1 MRNIRL
7 LWQIFPSYVFIV
19 MAVLFGVGWHLTG
32 AIEDFFLRQTAADLE
47 ARARLVSPQVA
58 LALEVGDFAKLD
70 QLCKDFGAAAD
81 ARFTVVLPSG
91 VVVGDSIEDPARM
104 ENHAS
109 RVEVADGLAGRVS
122 HSTRYSRTLQQ
133 AMMYVAVP
141 VANEARIIGT
151 VRAARALTAIENALK
166 TLYRQVP
173 IGGLVALV
181 LAALASFWVSRRIS
195 RPLEAMRHGA
205 VDFAQGR
212 FDRKLTAAGSME
224 VCALA
229 RAMNLMAEQL
239 DDRIRTIMEQ
249 RNEQQAVLASM
260 VEGVLAIDMEER
272 VLHFNQA
279 AAQFLGVDPQ
289 QVQGQRIAEVARKAD
304 LQRFIGRTLE
314 CPDPVEGE
322 IVLQDPET
330 RYLQAHGT
338 VLRDAEQQ
346 EIGVLIVLNDVTRL
360 RRLENIRRDFVANVS
375 HELKTPITAIKA
387 SVETLM
393 DGAAVSPADSQEFL
407 KIIAKQ
413 ADRLN
418 AIIDDLLALSRIE
431 QNDDVSGMML
441 EMQELEPVLRSA
453 VQSCSV
459 AAADKEISLGVACSP
474 ALQSR
479 INAPL
484 IEQAVINLVDNAIK
498 YSEQKSSVQVEAEV
512 RNDMIEIR
520 VRDRGCGIAREH
532 LSRLFER
539 FYRVDKARSRR
550 QGGTGLGLAIVK
562 HIVQAHSG
570 TVTVSSEPGAGSVFT
585 ILLPAA

>member
-7 LWQIFPSYVFIV
+7 LWQIFPSYVIII
-19 MAVLFGVGWHLTG
+19 MAVLFGLGWHLTG
-32 AIEDFFLRQTAADLE
+32 AIEDFFLGQTAADLE
-47 ARARLVSPQVA
+47 ARARLMAPQVA
-58 LALEVGDFAKLD
+58 VDLEAGDFVSLD
-70 QLCKDFGAAAD
+70 RLCKELGAAAD

-91 VVVGDSIEDPARM
+91 AVVGDSVEDPSRM
-104 ENHAS
+104 ENHAG
-109 RVEVADGLAGRVS
+109 RIEIAAALAGGVS

-133 AMMYVAVP
+133 DMMYVAVP
-141 VANEARIIGT
+141 VASEARIVAT
-151 VRAARALTAIENALK
+151 VRAARALTAIDSALK

-181 LAALASFWVSRRIS
+181 LAALVSFWVSRRIS

-212 FDRKLTAAGSME
+212 FDHKLTAAGSME

-260 VEGVLAIDMEER
+260 VEGVLALDMEER
-272 VLHFNQA
+272 VLHFNRA
-279 AAQFLGVDPQ
+279 AAQFLGVNPS
-289 QVQGQRIAEVARKAD
+289 QVQGQRITELARKAD
-304 LQRFIGRTLE
+304 LQRFISRTLDG
-314 CPDPVEGE
+314 PDPVEGE
-322 IVLQDPET
+322 IVLQDPEV

-338 VLRDAEQQ
+338 LLRDAGQR
-346 EIGVLIVLNDVTRL
+346 EIGVLIVLHDVTRL

-393 DGAAVSPADSQEFL
+393 DGATVSPADSREFL
-407 KIIAKQ
+407 AIIAKQ

-431 QNDDVSGMML
+431 QNDDVSGMEL
-441 EMQELEPVLRSA
+441 EMQDLEPAIRAA
-453 VQSCSV
+453 VQSCEV
-459 AAADKEISLGVACSP
+459 AAADKEISLQVECGNG
-474 ALQSR
+474 LQAR

-484 IEQAVINLVDNAIK
+484 MEQALINLVGNAIK
-498 YSEQKSSVQVEAEV
+498 YSERHSSVQVEAELQDDIV
-512 RNDMIEIR
+512 KIR
-520 VRDRGCGIAREH
+520 VRDRGCGIAPEH
-532 LSRLFER
+532 LPRLFER
-539 FYRVDKARSRR
+539 FYRVDKARSRSL
-550 QGGTGLGLAIVK
+550 GGTGLGLAIVK
-562 HIVQAHSG
+562 HIVQAHGG

-585 ILLPAA
+585 VLLPMV